1 MLRKNQMSTF
11 SRLSTKTED
20 QIFYNDYN
28 GRIIENLINFYLNNL
43 VSFCSDNI
51 YFVFKIPWFLK

>member
-1 MLRKNQMSTF
+1 MSTF

-28 GRIIENLINFYLNNL
+28 GRIIENLIYFYLYNL
-43 VSFCSDNI
+43 VSFRSDSI
-51 YFVFKIPWFLK
+51 YFVFEMPWFLK